1 MISWLASRRS
11 WVRILHWVD
20 IFLPKFTSMATRK
33 SGLRS
38 LEDSVDPRAYG
49 CRGVMP
55 RSRQFLSTTVKPFK
69 DQGGEECSDSL
80 ASLTRSLVSSAG
92 RASDL
97 QAEGR
102 GFECYTG

>member
-1 MISWLASRRS
+1 M
-11 WVRILHWVD
+11 V
-20 IFLPKFTSMATRK
+20 TRK

-38 LEDSVDPRAYG
+38 LEGSVDPTACG

-55 RSRQFLSTTVKPFK
+55 RSTAVYPFN

-80 ASLTRSLVSSAG
+80 ASLTRCPVSSVG

-97 QAEGR
+97 QAEGC
-102 GFECYTG
+102 GFESYTE

>member
-1 MISWLASRRS
+1 
-11 WVRILHWVD
+11 
-20 IFLPKFTSMATRK
+20 MATRK

-38 LEDSVDPRAYG
+38 LEGSMDPRACR

-55 RSRQFLSTTVKPFK
+55 RSIQFLSTT
-69 DQGGEECSDSL
+69 DQGGEEYSDSL
-80 ASLTRSLVSSAG
+80 ASLTRSPVSSVG

-102 GFECYTG
+102 GFEYYTW

>member
-1 MISWLASRRS
+1 
-11 WVRILHWVD
+11 
-20 IFLPKFTSMATRK
+20 MATRK
-33 SGLRS
+33 SGIRS
-38 LEDSVDPRAYG
+38 LEGSVDPRAYG

-55 RSRQFLSTTVKPFK
+55 CSRQFLSTTVYRFK

-80 ASLTRSLVSSAG
+80 ASLTRSPASSAG

-102 GFECYTG
+102 EFESYTG

>member
-1 MISWLASRRS
+1 
-11 WVRILHWVD
+11 
-20 IFLPKFTSMATRK
+20 MATRI

-38 LEDSVDPRAYG
+38 LEGSADPRACG

-55 RSRQFLSTTVKPFK
+55 RPRQFLSTTVYPFK

-97 QAEGR
+97 QAGGR
-102 GFECYTG
+102 GIESYTG

>member
-1 MISWLASRRS
+1 
-11 WVRILHWVD
+11 
-20 IFLPKFTSMATRK
+20 MATRK

-38 LEDSVDPRAYG
+38 LEGSVDPRACG

-55 RSRQFLSTTVKPFK
+55 RSRQFLSTTVYPFK

-80 ASLTRSLVSSAG
+80 ASLTRSPVSSAG

-102 GFECYTG
+102 GFESYTG